1 MMSNLLEYFE
11 ALERLRNGVPVNV
24 PKGTKITNDSVALEA
39 GRKKGSIKKS
49 RQVFTSLI
57 EEIEKSK
64 ESKFSQI
71 QILETKLRIEKQRS
85 EEYREK
91 YEAALAENL
100 LLMKRIYNMNANHEI
115 SKS

>member
-11 ALERLRNGVPVNV
+11 ALERLRNGAPVNV

-49 RQVFTSLI
+49 RKAFTSLI

-64 ESKFSQI
+64 ESKLSQI
-71 QILETKLRIEKQRS
+71 QMLETKLRIEKQKS

-91 YEAALAENL
+91 YEAVLAENL
-100 LLMKRIYNMNANHEI
+100 MLI
-115 SKS
+115 STLNKLI